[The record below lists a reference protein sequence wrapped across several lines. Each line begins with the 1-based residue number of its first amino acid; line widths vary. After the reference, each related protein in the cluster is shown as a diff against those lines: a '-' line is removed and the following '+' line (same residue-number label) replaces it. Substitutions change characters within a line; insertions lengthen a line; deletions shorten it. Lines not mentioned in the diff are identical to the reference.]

1 MRLRWL
7 VWVTLFLCM
16 ASGAIAEEEI
26 GWNGNLG
33 LAYLQT
39 DGNTESQTL
48 SLDAKVQRS
57 FSQAKL
63 TAEGKGLYGKKEGE
77 TTEKSW
83 IASLKYDQNVTDRTY
98 LYALETVDRNTLK
111 GIEFRFNHQGG
122 LGHYFIKTE
131 KDTLKVEI
139 GAGYV
144 SEHQIIVDPLD
155 PLMKIKDENGYPS
168 ARAFGEYSHV
178 FTETTRFE
186 QTVEFLPNLKET
198 EDYMINEESA
208 LITNLFGQ
216 FALKV
221 SFSVTFDHLPPEG
234 FKKSDRLFKTA
245 LLYTF

>member
-1 MRLRWL
+1 M
-7 VWVTLFLCM
+7 VTL
-16 ASGAIAEEEI
+16 G
-26 GWNGNLG
+26 G
-33 LAYLQT
+33 AYLQT

-48 SLDAKVQRS
+48 SADAKIQRS
-57 FSQAKL
+57 FSRAKI
-63 TAEGKGLYGKKEGE
+63 TAEGKGLYGKKEDD

-83 IASLKYDQNVTDRTY
+83 IASLKFDQNVTDRTY
-98 LYALETVDRNTLK
+98 LYALETADRNTLK
-111 GIEFRFNHQGG
+111 GIEIRFNHQGG
-122 LGHYFIKTE
+122 LGHYFIKAE

-144 SEHQIIVDPLD
+144 REHQVLVDPSD
-155 PLMKIKDENGYPS
+155 PLSKIKDKKGYPS
-168 ARAFGEYSHV
+168 GRAYGEYTHT

-186 QTVEFLPNLKET
+186 QTVEYLPNLREM

-208 LITNLFGQ
+208 FITNLFGQ